1 MAYGGLDERK
11 PLYLHIQE
19 EEGAAEDPRQQ
30 PAFQHRRVT
39 HLRARAPKRVTVEN
53 DREHD
58 APYHHGSIH
67 NVLTS
72 SLEQSHSGE
81 FVSIEVR
88 RIEELRIYNI
98 PTGNGFMGS

>member
-11 PLYLHIQE
+11 PLYLNIQGE
-19 EEGAAEDPRQQ
+19 EEAAEDPRQQ
-30 PAFQHRRVT
+30 PAFQHRRVA

-72 SLEQSHSGE
+72 SLEQYCSLEQSHSGE

-88 RIEELRIYNI
+88 RILN
-98 PTGNGFMGS
+98 SK